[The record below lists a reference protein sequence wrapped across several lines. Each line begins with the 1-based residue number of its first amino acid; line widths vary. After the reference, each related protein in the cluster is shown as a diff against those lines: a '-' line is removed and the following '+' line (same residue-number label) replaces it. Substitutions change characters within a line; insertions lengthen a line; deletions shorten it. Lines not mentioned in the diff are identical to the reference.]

1 MALLISSSLD
11 IVGGVSA
18 SVYRGDGQY
27 LTNITTASYA
37 LNSEKL
43 NNRGSEEF
51 INTGSSNGNQ
61 DITGSLT
68 ITQNLTVLG
77 SASIA
82 YITASQTLVDQNT
95 ITVFGSGSGLPTA
108 GFIAADT
115 SSAYE
120 SSSFLY
126 NLMDEIWTLDK
137 PLSGSLIGTASFA
150 TSASIASTS
159 SLALTASVAVT
170 ASFALTSSQAV
181 TSSFALTASVAETAS
196 YALTASYLSGS
207 IESASYA
214 FTASYLEPTAT
225 ASYALTASYVEVAS
239 VFPYSGSA
247 DITGSLS
254 VIGSTVASGSLTVTG
269 STEITGSLIVT
280 GSIISTDGFTGSL
293 FGTASIALSASFISS
308 SDLQSDVILTG
319 VTGGWDQTIN
329 TDLLLRGKLSQNYL
343 NQNVV
348 LGGGAGESLVDG
360 FNDVNNTLIG
370 HRAGANLKGQGNT
383 IIGSGN
389 FTKTNGNY
397 NVAIG
402 FGQGQDIET
411 GSENIMIGSWTAT
424 NSVKTLINTVT
435 IGHYIQNVSGSTGNI
450 LIGNRISADG
460 FNNTAIIGNSDIV
473 LTKLH
478 GTISGSLFTGS
489 FDGIFSGSLTG
500 SLEGTASYA
509 SSSLSSSYA
518 ATASILLG
526 SVESASYAFTASY
539 LEPGAT
545 ASYALT
551 ASLLLGT
558 IASASY
564 ALTASYIDADNISSS
579 VIVPGET
586 SSGNL
591 FARQTINTD
600 LLLSGKLN
608 AIYGRDNIIIGK
620 DAGYNVTQSV
630 TTGTPSFA
638 HKENIFIG
646 IEAGY
651 NSISGSGNIA
661 LGTRTLRLPANARN
675 NIVIGY
681 DALSSDTTQ
690 NLNGNIAIGENAMK
704 NTISGSFMVENNS
717 IAIGKS
723 ALFNATRP
731 VEIIAIGTAAGA
743 QDVNGNP
750 LTQNDKSIYIGWNT
764 KPLSGS
770 NGIFEMVIGADAK
783 GRGALTTTIGS
794 PGTTTHTYLEGMV
807 TASLFSGSFI
817 GNLDGT
823 ATTASYF
830 EKAITTGSLNAEQ
843 GITGSLTIT
852 QNLTV
857 LGSSS
862 FVYVTASQVLVDQNT
877 LTVFANGL
885 ALPTAGYLVADTSS
899 VYSGSSFLYN
909 VVDEIWTLDKPLS
922 ASLQGSSYGY
932 THIQTASSTV
942 WTINHDLNNLY
953 PGVTV
958 WSGSFVIQPDE
969 IERINSNT
977 LQISFTVSQSGAA
990 RIV

>member
-11 IVGGVSA
+11 IVGDVSA

-51 INTGSSNGNQ
+51 INTGSSNGSQ

-181 TSSFALTASVAETAS
+181 TSSFALTASVATTAS
-196 YALTASYLSGS
+196 YALTASYVSGS
-207 IESASYA
+207 SDSASFA
-214 FTASYLEPTAT
+214 STASYLLPTAT
-225 ASYALTASYVEVAS
+225 ACYALTASYVEVAS
-239 VFPYSGSA
+239 VFPYTGSA
-247 DITGSLS
+247 TITGSLN
-254 VIGSTVASGSLTVTG
+254 VIGRTVLSGSLTVTG
-269 STEITGSLIVT
+269 SNIVT
-280 GSIISTDGFTGSL
+280 GSLTITGSTISTNGFTGSL

-319 VTGGWDQTIN
+319 VTQSFQTIN
-329 TDLLLRGKLSQNYL
+329 TDLLLRGKLNQTYL

-370 HRAGANLKGQGNT
+370 HRAGANLKGLGNT
-383 IIGSGN
+383 VIGAGN
-389 FTKTNGNY
+389 FTKTNGNF
-397 NVAIG
+397 NIAIG
-402 FGQGQDIET
+402 FAQGQDIET

-450 LIGNRISADG
+450 VIGNRISADG
-460 FNNTAIIGNSDIV
+460 FNNTAIIGNNDLV

-478 GTISGSLFTGS
+478 GTVSGSLFTGS
-489 FDGIFSGSLTG
+489 FDGLFSGSLTG

-518 ATASILLG
+518 ATASVLLG

-545 ASYALT
+545 SSYALT
-551 ASLLLGT
+551 ASFLLGS
-558 IASASY
+558 IATASF

-579 VIVPGET
+579 VIVPGVT
-586 SSGNL
+586 SSKNL

-600 LLLSGKLN
+600 LLLKGKIEQSFAN
-608 AIYGRDNIIIGK
+608 DNIIIGK
-620 DAGYNVTQSV
+620 NAGELLTQSI
-630 TTGTPSFA
+630 TPFRNF
-638 HKENIFIG
+638 ENVFIG
-646 IEAGY
+646 VEAGW
-651 NSISGSGNIA
+651 NALSGSGNIA
-661 LGTRTLRLPANARN
+661 LGKRSIYNATNASN
-675 NIVIGY
+675 NIVIGT
-681 DALSSDTTQ
+681 DALSSQTNQ
-690 NLNGNIAIGENAMK
+690 LIRGNIAIGSRAMQ
-704 NTISGSFMVENNS
+704 NTISGSMMENNS
-717 IAIGKS
+717 IAIGNN
-723 ALFNATRP
+723 ALRNATLP
-731 VEIIAIGTAAGA
+731 LEIIAIGTGAGA
-743 QDVNGNP
+743 SGIDGAP
-750 LTQNDKSIYIGWNT
+750 LTNNDQSIYIGSQAR
-764 KPLSGS
+764 PLSGS
-770 NGIFEMVIGADAK
+770 NGIFEIVIGGNAR
-783 GRGALTTTIGS
+783 GRGPLTTTIGS

-817 GNLDGT
+817 GNLNGT
-823 ATTASYF
+823 VTTASYF
-830 EKAITTGSLNAEQ
+830 EKAITTGSLNAQQ

-862 FVYVTASQVLVDQNT
+862 FVFVTASQVLIDQNT

-885 ALPTAGYLVADTSS
+885 ALPSAGYIVADTSS
-899 VYSGSSFLYN
+899 AYSSSAFLYN
-909 VVDEIWTLDKPLS
+909 VVDEIWTLDRPLS